1 MMNDEI
7 IKELHE
13 VKDNLAAEF
22 NYDLRLMFADIK
34 RGEAEL
40 IAAGFNLTTPPI
52 NPDKLPETA
61 LQRIRF
67 PHNYNLNL
75 GETAVP

>member
-1 MMNDEI
+1 MLKMMNDEI
-7 IKELHE
+7 IKELHDI
-13 VKDNLAAEF
+13 KDNLAAEF

-40 IAAGFNLTTPPI
+40 IAAGFDLTTPPV
-52 NPDKLPETA
+52 NPDKLHETA

-67 PHNYNLNL
+67 AHS
-75 GETAVP
+75 

>member
-7 IKELHE
+7 IKELHG
-13 VKDNLAAEF
+13 VKARLTAEF
-22 NYDLRLMFADIK
+22 NDAFRLMFADIK

-40 IAAGFNLTTPPI
+40 IAAGFNLTALPI
-52 NPDKLPETA
+52 SQGKWPETA

-67 PHNYNLNL
+67 AH
-75 GETAVP
+75 G